1 MYIGIL
7 CCLFSTY
14 TVSLKGQKYFPSTQT
29 ASHKHYLHR
38 SSFSLLQY
46 MMILHYYLCAS
57 SITELCTS
65 IYTLFK
71 ECEYI
76 DKKIN
81 STLSLSTY
89 NYDQRWLVSLETSFY
104 SSWVNSITSK
114 KKLFCVHLV
123 FFLGTKFCRLI
134 INQTQNTPQNTSLW
148 LEHSSFLIQ
157 KKIKFKEKNL
167 IHFIIHVIN
176 KINPIEY
183 MSLHH
188 A

>member
-1 MYIGIL
+1 
-7 CCLFSTY
+7 
-14 TVSLKGQKYFPSTQT
+14 
-29 ASHKHYLHR
+29 
-38 SSFSLLQY
+38 
-46 MMILHYYLCAS
+46 MILHYYLCAS

-65 IYTLFK
+65 INTLFK

-81 STLSLSTY
+81 STLSLNTY
-89 NYDQRWLVSLETSFY
+89 NYDQNWLVSVETSFH

-114 KKLFCVHLV
+114 KKIVLCSFI
-123 FFLGTKFCRLI
+123 FFFWGLNFVDKLLI
-134 INQTQNTPQNTSLW
+134 KHKTPPKTHHYDLN
-148 LEHSSFLIQ
+148 IQ
-157 KKIKFKEKNL
+157 KKKIKFKEKNL
-167 IHFIIHVIN
+167 IYFIIHVIN

>member
-89 NYDQRWLVSLETSFY
+89 NYDQSWLVSLETSFY

-114 KKLFCVHLV
+114 KNCFV
-123 FFLGTKFCRLI
+123 FIWFFFWGLNF
-134 INQTQNTPQNTSLW
+134 
-148 LEHSSFLIQ
+148 
-157 KKIKFKEKNL
+157 
-167 IHFIIHVIN
+167 VD
-176 KINPIEY
+176 
-183 MSLHH
+183 
-188 A
+188 